1 MSSLE
6 TLKEATEVTKETEE
20 VEECAICC
28 DKLDS
33 KYETIELKCGHK
45 FHYECIFESFK
56 AASQLNRYTN
66 KIRDCPYC
74 RAKSNYLPL
83 KEGMVPM
90 RGIHEEY
97 SFLKGKTVNLS
108 VIREKYFLKD
118 KCQSIILTGANKHQQ
133 CSRKISKK
141 SETNECAIHSRK
153 KTPMKKFIY
162 FPM

>member
-1 MSSLE
+1 MSDIE
-6 TLKEATEVTKETEE
+6 TLKEATEVTEE
-20 VEECAICC
+20 EECAICC
-28 DKLDS
+28 DKLDNR
-33 KYETIELKCGHK
+33 YETIELKCGHK

-97 SFLKGKTVNLS
+97 SFLKGKTINIS
-108 VIREKYFLKD
+108 IIREKYFLKD